1 MDCMLLSNTALFYLM
16 VEVYLHYYL
25 RYNYMFRLL
34 TIAIFR
40 FYMNPQKVV
49 IQYLVWAVYSGD
61 VRDEVGT
68 MYTHT
73 NTFRGTS

>member
-1 MDCMLLSNTALFYLM
+1 MYILVQHNLFYLM

-40 FYMNPQKVV
+40 LYTNPWKV
-49 IQYLVWAVYSGD
+49 LVQHLIRAVYSGD
-61 VRDEVGT
+61 VG
-68 MYTHT
+68 
-73 NTFRGTS
+73 G